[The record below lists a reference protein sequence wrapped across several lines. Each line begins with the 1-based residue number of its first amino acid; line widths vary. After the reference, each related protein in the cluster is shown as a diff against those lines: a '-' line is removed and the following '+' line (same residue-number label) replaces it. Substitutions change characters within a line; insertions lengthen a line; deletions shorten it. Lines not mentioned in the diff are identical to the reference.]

1 MTARWRVSEASY
13 IYKKNVNFVKNEIF
27 ESVNYVKNAIFKMR
41 ILWIIEILK
50 MWIFQKMRI

>member
-27 ESVNYVKNAIFKMR
+27 ESVDFVKN
-41 ILWIIEILK
+41 EISN
-50 MWIFQKMRI
+50 M